1 MFSLLLFYPPWA
13 ALNIVLAFIT
23 LLCSWMTHFVVLIY
37 KHFLSVLITFGL
49 GYVNFRM
56 LFNYPLVLYFVRFRL
71 VFGSI
76 LICIQE
82 LSSNGWSLMLFA
94 LSRECEP
101 KTNFSYTLARRSY
114 SQISSPVKFWSLCSG
129 GNWAE
134 FSLILIVLI
143 FLICSCELKMM
154 LFSNY

>member
-1 MFSLLLFYPPWA
+1 MLFPFIILPTLGCTEYCPCVHYFVMF
-13 ALNIVLAFIT
+13 LNDSCCRFDL
-23 LLCSWMTHFVVLIY
+23 HF
-37 KHFLSVLITFGL
+37 FSVLITFGL

-82 LSSNGWSLMLFA
+82 LSSNGWSLMLLA
-94 LSRECEP
+94 LFRECKP

-129 GNWAE
+129 GNRAE

-143 FLICSCELKMM
+143 FLICGCELKMM